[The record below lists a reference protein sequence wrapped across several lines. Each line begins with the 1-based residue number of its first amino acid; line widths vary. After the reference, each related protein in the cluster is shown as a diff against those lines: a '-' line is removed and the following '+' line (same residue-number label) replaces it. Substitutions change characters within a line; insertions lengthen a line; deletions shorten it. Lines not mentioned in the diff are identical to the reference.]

1 MKFLIT
7 GANGQLGQELQ
18 KLSRELSLDFVAFDS
33 KQLDI
38 TNSTAVLSA
47 FEQE

>member
-18 KLSRELSLDFVAFDS
+18 KLLTERELDFVALS
-33 KQLDI
+33 SQELDI
-38 TNSTAVLSA
+38 TDRAAKSTLV
-47 FEQE
+47 

>member
-18 KLSRELSLDFVAFDS
+18 KLLRERGLNICCL
-33 KQLDI
+33 
-38 TNSTAVLSA
+38 
-47 FEQE
+47 

>member
-18 KLSRELSLDFVAFDS
+18 KLLTEREL
-33 KQLDI
+33 
-38 TNSTAVLSA
+38 
-47 FEQE
+47 

>member
-18 KLSRELSLDFVAFDS
+18 KLLRERGLDFVAFDS
-33 KQLDI
+33 
-38 TNSTAVLSA
+38 
-47 FEQE
+47 

>member
-18 KLSRELSLDFVAFDS
+18 KLLTERELDFVALS
-33 KQLDI
+33 SQELDI
-38 TNSTAVLSA
+38 
-47 FEQE
+47 

>member
-18 KLSRELSLDFVAFDS
+18 KLLTERELDFVALSS
-33 KQLDI
+33 KLFNDEFRR
-38 TNSTAVLSA
+38 SESRKL
-47 FEQE
+47 